1 MHCLKKLRHIS
12 LYKIL
17 FILLIA
23 FVYATIYAI
32 NYKSKFSNETKI
44 YGYIDNYSIE
54 DGKLTIE
61 LNSKEKIICIYYFKD
76 IKEINKLKLG
86 DYIKLDGNLK
96 PIKISTNFNTFDYKE
111 YLQHNKINYYFNVTN
126 IKKIKNNNKYMYKLK
141 NFIIDRI
148 NEDDNKDYLY
158 TFILGEKKYISKNV
172 LESYKT
178 NGISHLFAISGM
190 HISLITLLIYKIF
203 NKSKY
208 KEMIVAIII
217 LIYIFLANFSPSI
230 MRAGIFFFLL
240 ILNKKLKLEISNV
253 YLMLI
258 LLSICIF
265 IDPFII
271 YKIGFQYSYLI
282 SFTLILFKDIIN
294 ITNNKLKKAFIIS
307 IISFL
312 ASLPITANNFYQV
325 NLLSIIL
332 NIIYIPYVSTIVFPL
347 TILDFFIPIPI
358 LKYVLL
364 ILEKSSVYFS
374 QIKMFIIPLSK
385 LNIIFL
391 IIYYIIIFYSLYQ
404 IRLKKY
410 YGFLLL
416 MIIFLIH
423 FLIPYFD
430 ASSKIV
436 FFDVEQGDSS
446 FIKLPNNKGC
456 IVIDTG
462 GNILKKD
469 KSYIASNIIINYIKS
484 IGMNKINYLILTHG
498 DFDHMGEA
506 INLVNNFKVEKV
518 IFNCGPYND
527 LEKNLIKV
535 LDKKK
540 IKYYSCIKEL
550 NIDNSKLYFLQTKKY
565 DNENDNSNVI
575 YTELDGYKFMFMGD
589 ASRTTEKEILDKYNL
604 PDIDVLKVGHHG
616 SKTSSSKTFINE
628 INPKYSVISVGKNNR
643 YGHPNKE
650 VLENLNNSKI
660 YRTDQDG
667 SIMFKI
673 KNNKLKINIFN

>member
-17 FILLIA
+17 FILLIT

-54 DGKLTIE
+54 DSKLTIE

-230 MRAGIFFFLL
+230 MRAGIFFILL

-294 ITNNKLKKAFIIS
+294 ITNNKLKKAFNVS

-374 QIKMFIIPLSK
+374 QIKIFIIP
-385 LNIIFL
+385 
-391 IIYYIIIFYSLYQ
+391 
-404 IRLKKY
+404 
-410 YGFLLL
+410 
-416 MIIFLIH
+416 
-423 FLIPYFD
+423 
-430 ASSKIV
+430 
-436 FFDVEQGDSS
+436 
-446 FIKLPNNKGC
+446 
-456 IVIDTG
+456 
-462 GNILKKD
+462 
-469 KSYIASNIIINYIKS
+469 
-484 IGMNKINYLILTHG
+484 
-498 DFDHMGEA
+498 
-506 INLVNNFKVEKV
+506 
-518 IFNCGPYND
+518 
-527 LEKNLIKV
+527 
-535 LDKKK
+535 
-540 IKYYSCIKEL
+540 
-550 NIDNSKLYFLQTKKY
+550 
-565 DNENDNSNVI
+565 
-575 YTELDGYKFMFMGD
+575 
-589 ASRTTEKEILDKYNL
+589 
-604 PDIDVLKVGHHG
+604 
-616 SKTSSSKTFINE
+616 
-628 INPKYSVISVGKNNR
+628 
-643 YGHPNKE
+643 
-650 VLENLNNSKI
+650 
-660 YRTDQDG
+660 
-667 SIMFKI
+667 
-673 KNNKLKINIFN
+673 